1 LVILRKES
9 YNKSSSWQEQ
19 ETTKTGGAGPTENG
33 NKTMMAKSDVV
44 DHPPHPPLPL
54 DMIGVSTVPIGG
66 AVDHDLPHILL
77 AAVTVAVKA
86 MIVKPTQG
94 SIKRSQNGEAKAKV
108 KNGVD
113 RPTKGKANINTAT
126 AAMTVGKKRRRKRSH
141 LKVIDHLKGID
152 HHLYHH
158 HHQIPIVGTMMIQ
171 MFEDQPFQVKRSK
184 CTLTKQKMIW

>member
-33 NKTMMAKSDVV
+33 NKTPSSDVV

-158 HHQIPIVGTMMIQ
+158 HQIPIVGTMMIQ